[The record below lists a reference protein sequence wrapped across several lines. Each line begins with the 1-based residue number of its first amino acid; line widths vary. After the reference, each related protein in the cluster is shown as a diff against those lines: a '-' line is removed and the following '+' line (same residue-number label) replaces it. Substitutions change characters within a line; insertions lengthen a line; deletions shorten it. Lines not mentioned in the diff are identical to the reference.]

1 MFSSRGRH
9 TICALVTGVQT
20 CALPIYGRLDALKD
34 VVDVRVVGDGLQ
46 GDVRHGLVDEA
57 ATQAFVRV
65 LELKVV
71 VTGGHQPLLGQ
82 GDGHARGVSGD
93 PAATPFLG
101 DVGGGAGAAGG
112 IEYKVAVICGRSEE
126 HTCELQ

>member
-1 MFSSRGRH
+1 MFCLYKPKTSYEMRMSDWRSDVCSSD
-9 TICALVTGVQT
+9 L
-20 CALPIYGRLDALKD
+20 
-34 VVDVRVVGDGLQ
+34 
-46 GDVRHGLVDEA
+46 DEA

-71 VTGGHQPLLGQ
+71 VTGGHQPSLGQ
-82 GDGHARGVSGD
+82 GDGHARGVAGD

-112 IEYKVAVICGRSEE
+112 IEYKVAGICGHQNASRSEE
-126 HTCELQ
+126 HTSELQSQMRTSYAVF